1 MKKLLFLFA
10 LMLISCKSDEET
22 RIFTVTTNAIPLEGG
37 TVTLETTQETTGEY
51 NFGDIANV
59 KATPSEGYVFE
70 KFSSNATVGGEI
82 LPSSDSHYVAGGWQ
96 GSAQTPLFTSIEMRC
111 YEAVYCS
118 EEIIEN
124 GHFVKED

>member
-10 LMLISCKSDEET
+10 FILVSCNNDEET
-22 RIFTVTTNAIPLEGG
+22 RIFTVSTIAIPPEGG

-51 NFGDIANV
+51 NFGDIANI

-70 KFSSNATVGGEI
+70 KFSSNTKVGG
-82 LPSSDSHYVAGGWQ
+82 YVAGGWQ
-96 GSAQTPLFTSIEMRC
+96 GFAQTPLFTSIEMRC
-111 YEAVYCS
+111 YETVYCS
-118 EEIIEN
+118 EQIIVN

>member
-10 LMLISCKSDEET
+10 LMLVSCNSDEET

-70 KFSSNATVGGEI
+70 KFSSNATVGG
-82 LPSSDSHYVAGGWQ
+82 YVAGGWQ
-96 GSAQTPLFTSIEMRC
+96 GGAQTPLFTSIEMRC

-118 EEIIEN
+118 EQIIVN

>member
-10 LMLISCKSDEET
+10 LMLVSCNNDEET

-51 NFGDIANV
+51 NFGDIANI
-59 KATPSEGYVFE
+59 KATPSEGYTFE
-70 KFSSNATVGGEI
+70 KFSSNATVGG
-82 LPSSDSHYVAGGWQ
+82 YVAGGWQ
-96 GSAQTPLFTSIEMRC
+96 GGAQTPLFTSVEMRC
-111 YEAVYCS
+111 YESVYCS
-118 EEIIEN
+118 DEIIVN